1 MATEIK
7 NKSIPGTEQVD
18 KERAPNVFE
27 GKLVSVAGSK
37 FVMANLEGK
46 ESSHSF
52 SNDAN
57 LTCDGKSCASNEL
70 RPGSRIRV
78 TTKLDDRNVATS
90 VEAIDKEAKFALS
103 K

>member
-7 NKSIPGTEQVD
+7 NKSIQGTGEVGKD
-18 KERAPNVFE
+18 RAPNMFE
-27 GKLVSVAGSK
+27 GKLISVAGSK
-37 FVMANLEGK
+37 FVMADVEGK

-52 SNDAN
+52 STDAK
-57 LTCDGKSCASNEL
+57 LTCDGKTCASSEL

-78 TTKLDDRNVATS
+78 TTQKDDLNVATC
-90 VEAIDKEAKFALS
+90 VEAIDKEAKFALC